1 MKEQVIIDG
10 PGQYLTVE
18 GRLVEITRPYVT
30 RKPSPWDWEGV
41 IYIRHLGYVPNVWN
55 SNGAFFYNL
64 GKSEH
69 DIMCKVV

>member
-18 GRLVEITRPYVT
+18 GRLVEITRPHVT
-30 RKPSPWDWEGV
+30 RKPSLWDWEGV
-41 IYIRHLGYVPNVWN
+41 MYIRHRGYVPSAWK
-55 SNGAFFYNL
+55 SNGAFFDKL